1 MMAREL
7 NISLIIGIVVAILP
21 VWQWDSGIELL
32 ISVFTITGIAFGII
46 LWMEDKKTRKNTLG
60 SMEPEDRPER
70 RRGKPLRKR

>member
-21 VWQWDSGIELL
+21 VWQWDSRIELL

-46 LWMEDKKTRKNTLG
+46 LRTEDKKTKKKNPTAATVKV
-60 SMEPEDRPER
+60 R
-70 RRGKPLRKR
+70 